1 MSSLLRENRE
11 VDMLARSVM
20 EDNRDDGSV
29 FFAAPPAE
37 EAALQFDSTD
47 AVSEQEMAEA
57 AARQRVL
64 ELLDRVEAG
73 GGGAESGVGET

>member
-1 MSSLLRENRE
+1 MLLIIRTCYCTVPGTRYTDWCG
-11 VDMLARSVM
+11 VYGWHDLTGV
-20 EDNRDDGSV
+20 
-29 FFAAPPAE
+29 AE
-37 EAALQFDSTD
+37 
-47 AVSEQEMAEA
+47 AEA